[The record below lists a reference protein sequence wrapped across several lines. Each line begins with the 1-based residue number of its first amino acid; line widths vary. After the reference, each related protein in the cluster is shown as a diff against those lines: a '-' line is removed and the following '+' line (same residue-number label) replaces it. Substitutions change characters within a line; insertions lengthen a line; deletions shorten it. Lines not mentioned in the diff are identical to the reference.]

1 MKTIK
6 LKSIKKQLYSIRKAI
21 ENENVSYGE
30 IAFLQ
35 AHVKYISKDDILLLE
50 WAGVEEQ
57 TNY

>member
-1 MKTIK
+1 MKTKK
-6 LKSIKKQLYSIRKAI
+6 LESIKKQLSSIRKAI
-21 ENENVSYGE
+21 EDESVSYGE

-35 AHVKYISKDDILLLE
+35 EHVKYIPKDDILLLE